1 MVFNFVFNV
10 IIFMSRKVYILY
22 VGALSFFYGFGP
34 VCRNTPVHC
43 ARRVGQIYS
52 NCLQAVSGGWHI
64 HIQYCSTCTAL
75 SYTHL
80 LSVKALEQR

>member
-64 HIQYCSTCTAL
+64 HIVEYCSTVVHVL
-75 SYTHL
+75 HL
-80 LSVKALEQR
+80 VTLTF